1 MANNVIQKPIP
12 ITLDKERTLV
22 YDFNAFIDL
31 EDIYDDVSVVFDKL
45 QKFNLRATRDMLW
58 AGLRHEDESLTPRQV
73 GKWLNLDNVQEIAA
87 KVMEAV
93 EGHLPEPEG
102 KKLGELLENGT
113 GTSYTMPE
121 Q

>member
-1 MANNVIQKPIP
+1 VANNVIQKPIP
-12 ITLDKERTLV
+12 ITLDKDRTLL

-31 EDIYDDVSVVFDKL
+31 EDLYEDVSVVFDKL

-87 KVMEAV
+87 KVMEAMDN
-93 EGHLPEPEG
+93 HLPEPG
-102 KKLGELLENGT
+102 KKLGELPEGDGT
-113 GTSYTMPE
+113 GTSSIMPE